1 MIRRFLVFIALLAA
15 PLSAAFAVQYGP
27 YEARLIG
34 VVDGDTYDM
43 KVFIWPKPAFE
54 PPLRIR
60 LANAD
65 TPEVAGAPACEQALA
80 ARATSH
86 ARMLLVNAKIIQ
98 IIDVSQDSFGRTLA
112 RVLIDGVDLG
122 ELLNAT
128 EYGRPYKRGDTTP
141 WCVP

>member
-1 MIRRFLVFIALLAA
+1 MIRRLIIFIVLLAA

-43 KVFIWPKPAFE
+43 KVFIWPKPQFE

-60 LANAD
+60 LANSD
-65 TPEVAGAPACEQALA
+65 TPEMDAKSPCEREFA
-80 ARATSH
+80 ARATGH
-86 ARMLLVNAKIIQ
+86 ARMLLVNAKILQ

-112 RVLIDGVDLG
+112 RVLVDGVDLG

-141 WCVP
+141 WCAP